1 MLHKKNPRE
10 QNGRDSFSRYKAQ
23 IRSAAMASISILE
36 GKGVDWVYC
45 DFHDDFVIRIK
56 NQSSVNYTFYQVK
69 TKGKQN
75 HNWSINELSGINLRK
90 NIENQDLLKIKDSFI
105 GKLLLHT
112 IVFNEF
118 CNTIVFQTN
127 INNSDDVE
135 EFIEDI
141 RDNKFENKIT
151 KILIDNFNE
160 IFKDDLKNKL
170 SLEDIKN
177 KLSKLSF
184 DTDVEYLKE
193 NKESF
198 EPIIRDRIYSYSEID
213 LTYGECKEIIIKLL
227 NLVEEKSSG
236 VIREIKKD
244 QIEKLAG
251 ISIKELLEILCIT
264 FDAYQF
270 LLESGDKNAVRNAS
284 IIQRTLTAAGFEND
298 TINYCSRCK
307 SDWDIWLMKY
317 RHIIPSFELLMIT
330 SKIRKILK
338 ISNGKNNGLDITELQ
353 KPINDFYTELQ
364 ATNELYGLSKDLIL
378 GGVFAELVKGK
389 V

>member
-56 NQSSVNYTFYQVK
+56 NQSSVNYAFYQVK

-75 HNWSINELSGINLRK
+75 HNWSVNELSGINPK
-90 NIENQDLLKIKDSFI
+90 KSVENQDLLKIKDSFI

-127 INNSDDVE
+127 VNNSDDVE

-141 RDNKFENKIT
+141 RENKFENKIT
-151 KILIDNFNE
+151 KILIAKFNE
-160 IFKDDLKNKL
+160 IFKDDLTDNL
-170 SLEDIKN
+170 GLEDIKN
-177 KLSKLSF
+177 KLSKLNF

-236 VIREIKKD
+236 VIKEIKKD

-251 ISIKELLEILCIT
+251 ISIKELLGILCIT

-270 LLESGDKNAVRNAS
+270 LLKSGDKKAVRNAS

-317 RHIIPSFELLMIT
+317 RHIIPSFELSMIT
-330 SKIRKILK
+330 SKIRKILN
-338 ISNGKNNGLDITELQ
+338 ISNGKYNGLDITELQ